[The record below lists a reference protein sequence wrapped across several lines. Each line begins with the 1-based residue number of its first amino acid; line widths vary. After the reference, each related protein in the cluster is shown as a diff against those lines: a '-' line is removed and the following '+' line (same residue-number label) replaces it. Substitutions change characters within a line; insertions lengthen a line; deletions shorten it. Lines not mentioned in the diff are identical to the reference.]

1 MKRAPNVKKLPEDKY
16 TEAIIFAGDEAWN
29 AAKRYMQDP
38 EVDDPVPPIVLDLDQ
53 LEHLNELD
61 IIDENRHRVRIHQA
75 GRIAQLAL
83 TQIAHKL
90 ALANVQYA
98 VLYDLKGNL

>member
-1 MKRAPNVKKLPEDKY
+1 M
-16 TEAIIFAGDEAWN
+16 
-29 AAKRYMQDP
+29 
-38 EVDDPVPPIVLDLDQ
+38 LDLDQ

-98 VLYDLKGNL
+98 VLYDLEGNLLEDWTSQLARQKSDAAELLASQQALSDGTPLAEADLQRLEEL